1 MNLMF
6 RKNFSGEKSIG
17 SSGGGGK
24 ARGALGA
31 GRNAKRRD
39 RERYSFMEE
48 NHYKPLKTHLF
59 LSAAPRS
66 SAQYNDGSG
75 KVDKRRYE
83 GKPSERCGPVLGAGT
98 GPDPEPPQPLVTR
111 EPSVSLMRWDRPAT
125 ATADRRRTEP
135 VSLATLERDCFV
147 IPAHAL
153 DRFLPDGV
161 PLPVPPP
168 TPEKGI
174 TTKTAQNS
182 LSILEVADPKLCILA
197 HLMSPLEP
205 IEPIL
210 ESPLAKPLMKQKTA
224 AGELL
229 NDVAQANTAV
239 GGMLLANMER
249 NAEFPFISYYVINTT
264 QSDPLLFYNNM
275 RSASLS
281 KFDPK
286 SMRYSAAH
294 TLDLYSEV
302 AMICR
307 PPFNDLAGGPKKSH
321 TPTTGFIISVY
332 KVFEGDDGERFERN
346 WLYWTGARMLYRHLP
361 HSVGMRKIA
370 LHKSVAQHGDKM
382 YLLVCECA
390 NLLDN
395 LSGAAMLV
403 TALRAR
409 LCGYTGL
416 YRPIQTF

>member
-6 RKNFSGEKSIG
+6 RKNFSGEKTLS

-39 RERYSFMEE
+39 RERYSCMEE
-48 NHYKPLKTHLF
+48 HHYKTHIF
-59 LSAAPRS
+59 FSAAPRA
-66 SAQYNDGSG
+66 SAQYNDLT
-75 KVDKRRYE
+75 
-83 GKPSERCGPVLGAGT
+83 ERCGPVLGGGT
-98 GPDPEPPQPLVTR
+98 GPEPEPPQPLVTR
-111 EPSVSLMRWDRPAT
+111 EPSVSLLRWDRGPAT
-125 ATADRRRTEP
+125 TTTVPTTTDRRRTEP
-135 VSLATLERDCFV
+135 VSLATLQKDCFV

-168 TPEKGI
+168 TPEKGM

-182 LSILEVADPKLCILA
+182 LSILEIADPKLCILA

-210 ESPLAKPLMKQKTA
+210 ESPLAKPLIRQKAA

-229 NDVAQANTAV
+229 NEVAQANTAV
-239 GGMLLANMER
+239 GGMLLANMEK

-264 QSDPLLFYNNM
+264 QTDPLLFYNNM
-275 RSASLS
+275 RCSSLN

-286 SMRYSAAH
+286 TIRYSAAH

-361 HSVGMRKIA
+361 HTVGMRKIA
-370 LHKSVAQHGDKM
+370 LHKSVAAHGDKM

-390 NLLDN
+390 NLMDD

>member
-6 RKNFSGEKSIG
+6 RKNFSGEKTIS

-39 RERYSFMEE
+39 RERYSCMDE
-48 NHYKPLKTHLF
+48 HPLKTHIF
-59 LSAAPRS
+59 FTTAPRAS
-66 SAQYNDGSG
+66 TQYHDG
-75 KVDKRRYE
+75 
-83 GKPSERCGPVLGAGT
+83 SERCGPVLSGGS
-98 GPDPEPPQPLVTR
+98 GPENEPPQPLVTR
-111 EPSVSLMRWDRPAT
+111 EPGVSLLRWDRPSTT
-125 ATADRRRTEP
+125 ANERRRTEP
-135 VSLATLERDCFV
+135 VSLATLEKDCFV

-153 DRFLPDGV
+153 DRFLPEGV

-168 TPEKGI
+168 TPEKGM
-174 TTKTAQNS
+174 TTKTAAQNS

-210 ESPLAKPLMKQKTA
+210 ESPLAKPLIKQKTA

-229 NDVAQANTAV
+229 TEVAQANTAV
-239 GGMLLANMER
+239 GGMLLANMEK
-249 NAEFPFISYYVINTT
+249 NADFPFISYYVINTT
-264 QSDPLLFYNNM
+264 QTDPVLFYNNM
-275 RSASLS
+275 RGASLT

-286 SMRYSAAH
+286 TIRYSAAH

-346 WLYWTGARMLYRHLP
+346 WLYWTGARMLYRNLP
-361 HSVGMRKIA
+361 HTVGMRKIA
-370 LHKSVAQHGDKM
+370 LHKSVAAHGDKM

-390 NLLDN
+390 NLMDD

>member
-6 RKNFSGEKSIG
+6 RKNFSGEKASG
-17 SSGGGGK
+17 GGGGGGGK
-24 ARGALGA
+24 AKGALGA

-39 RERYSFMEE
+39 RDRFSCMEE
-48 NHYKPLKTHLF
+48 HHYRTHLF
-59 LSAAPRS
+59 FSAPRS
-66 SAQYNDGSG
+66 SAQYNDGS
-75 KVDKRRYE
+75 
-83 GKPSERCGPVLGAGT
+83 ERCGPVLGGMT
-98 GPDPEPPQPLVTR
+98 GSDPEPPQPLVNR
-111 EPSVSLMRWDRPAT
+111 EPSVSLMRWERPAT
-125 ATADRRRTEP
+125 ERRRTEP

-153 DRFLPDGV
+153 DRFLPEGV

-168 TPEKGI
+168 TPEKGPA
-174 TTKTAQNS
+174 TKAQNS
-182 LSILEVADPKLCILA
+182 LSILEIADPKLCILA

-210 ESPLAKPLMKQKTA
+210 ESPLAKPLMKQRTA
-224 AGELL
+224 ASELL
-229 NDVAQANTAV
+229 SDVAQANTAV
-239 GGMLLANMER
+239 GGMLLANMEK
-249 NAEFPFISYYVINTT
+249 NSEFPFISYYVINTT
-264 QSDPLLFYNNM
+264 QTDPLMFYNNL
-275 RSASLS
+275 RGASLT

-286 SMRYSAAH
+286 TIRYSAAH

-361 HSVGMRKIA
+361 HTVGMRKIA
-370 LHKSVAQHGDKM
+370 LHKSVATHGDKM

-390 NLLDN
+390 NLLDD

-416 YRPIQTF
+416 YKPIQTF

>member
-6 RKNFSGEKSIG
+6 RKNFSGEKASTG
-17 SSGGGGK
+17 GGGGGGK

-31 GRNAKRRD
+31 GRNAKRRERD
-39 RERYSFMEE
+39 RFCMEE
-48 NHYKPLKTHLF
+48 HHYRTHLF
-59 LSAAPRS
+59 FSAPRT
-66 SAQYNDGSG
+66 SAQYTDSGYRESIGSG
-75 KVDKRRYE
+75 WQGTLGNFTTQK
-83 GKPSERCGPVLGAGT
+83 RCGPVLGG
-98 GPDPEPPQPLVTR
+98 GSGSEPEPPQPLVTR
-111 EPSVSLMRWDRPAT
+111 EPGVSLLRWDRPAPE
-125 ATADRRRTEP
+125 RRRAEP
-135 VSLATLERDCFV
+135 VPLATLEKDCFV

-174 TTKTAQNS
+174 TTKATQNS
-182 LSILEVADPKLCILA
+182 LSILEIADPKLCILA

-210 ESPLAKPLMKQKTA
+210 ESPLAKPLIKQKMA

-229 NDVAQANTAV
+229 SDIAQANTAV
-239 GGMLLANMER
+239 GGMLLANMEK
-249 NAEFPFISYYVINTT
+249 NSEFPFISYYVINTT
-264 QSDPLLFYNNM
+264 QTDPLLFYNNL
-275 RSASLS
+275 RGASLS

-286 SMRYSAAH
+286 TIRYSAAH

-361 HSVGMRKIA
+361 HTVGMRKIA
-370 LHKSVAQHGDKM
+370 LHKSVAAHGDKM

-390 NLLDN
+390 NLLDD

-416 YRPIQTF
+416 YKPIQTF

>member
-6 RKNFSGEKSIG
+6 RKNFSTEKTV
-17 SSGGGGK
+17 SSGGGGGK
-24 ARGALGA
+24 AKGALGA

-39 RERYSFMEE
+39 RDRYSCMEE
-48 NHYKPLKTHLF
+48 HHYRTHLF
-59 LSAAPRS
+59 FSAPRAS
-66 SAQYNDGSG
+66 TQYNDGSG
-75 KVDKRRYE
+75 NS
-83 GKPSERCGPVLGAGT
+83 GKRCGPVIGGGT
-98 GPDPEPPQPLVTR
+98 GSDPEPPQPLVTR
-111 EPSVSLMRWDRPAT
+111 DPSVSLMRWDKPPST
-125 ATADRRRTEP
+125 ERRRTEP

-168 TPEKGI
+168 TPEKGM
-174 TTKTAQNS
+174 TTKTQNS

-210 ESPLAKPLMKQKTA
+210 ESPLAKPLTKQKTA
-224 AGELL
+224 ASELL
-229 NDVAQANTAV
+229 NDVAHANTAV
-239 GGMLLANMER
+239 GGMLLANMEK
-249 NAEFPFISYYVINTT
+249 NAEFPFIAYYVINTT
-264 QSDPLLFYNNM
+264 QTDPLLFYNNM

-286 SMRYSAAH
+286 AMRYSAAH

-370 LHKSVAQHGDKM
+370 LHKSVAAHGDKM

-390 NLLDN
+390 NLLDD

>member
-6 RKNFSGEKSIG
+6 RKNFSGEKSHS

-24 ARGALGA
+24 AKGALGA
-31 GRNAKRRD
+31 GRNAKRRERD
-39 RERYSFMEE
+39 RFSSIDDHQYR
-48 NHYKPLKTHLF
+48 NITTHLF
-59 LSAAPRS
+59 FSAPRQGS
-66 SAQYNDGSG
+66 SFNVG
-75 KVDKRRYE
+75 
-83 GKPSERCGPVLGAGT
+83 SERCGPVLGGGS
-98 GPDPEPPQPLVTR
+98 GPEPEPPQPLVNR
-111 EPSVSLMRWDRPAT
+111 EPSVSLMRWERAPSRA
-125 ATADRRRTEP
+125 AHCPGADKRRSEP
-135 VSLATLERDCFV
+135 VSLATLQRDCFV

-168 TPEKGI
+168 TPEKGS
-174 TTKTAQNS
+174 TTKTAAQNA

-210 ESPLAKPLMKQKTA
+210 ESPLAKPLLKQRTA
-224 AGELL
+224 AEELL
-229 NDVAQANTAV
+229 NGVVTANTAV
-239 GGMLLANMER
+239 GGMLLANMEK
-249 NAEFPFISYYVINTT
+249 NAEFPFISYYVINTMQT
-264 QSDPLLFYNNM
+264 DPLLFYNNM
-275 RSASLS
+275 RSASLT

-286 SMRYSAAH
+286 TIRYSAAH

-321 TPTTGFIISVY
+321 TPGTGFIISVY

-370 LHKSVAQHGDKM
+370 LHKSVASHGDKM

-390 NLLDN
+390 NLLHD
-395 LSGAAMLV
+395 LSGASMLV

>member
-6 RKNFSGEKSIG
+6 RKNFSGEKASG
-17 SSGGGGK
+17 GGGGGGGK
-24 ARGALGA
+24 AKGALGA

-39 RERYSFMEE
+39 RDRFSCMEE
-48 NHYKPLKTHLF
+48 HHYRTHLF
-59 LSAAPRS
+59 FSAPRS
-66 SAQYNDGSG
+66 SAQYNDGSEAA
-75 KVDKRRYE
+75 KRYTERS
-83 GKPSERCGPVLGAGT
+83 PNVPERCGPVLGGMT
-98 GPDPEPPQPLVTR
+98 GSDPEPPQPLVNR
-111 EPSVSLMRWDRPAT
+111 EPSVSLMRWERPAT
-125 ATADRRRTEP
+125 ERRRTEP

-153 DRFLPDGV
+153 DRFLPEGV

-168 TPEKGI
+168 TPEKGPA
-174 TTKTAQNS
+174 TKAQNS
-182 LSILEVADPKLCILA
+182 LSILEIADPKLCILA

-210 ESPLAKPLMKQKTA
+210 ESPLAKPLMKQRTA
-224 AGELL
+224 ASELL
-229 NDVAQANTAV
+229 SDVAQANTAV
-239 GGMLLANMER
+239 GGMLLANMEK
-249 NAEFPFISYYVINTT
+249 NSEFPFISYYVINTT
-264 QSDPLLFYNNM
+264 QTDPLMFYNNL
-275 RSASLS
+275 RGASLT

-286 SMRYSAAH
+286 TIRYSAAH

-361 HSVGMRKIA
+361 HTVGMRKIA
-370 LHKSVAQHGDKM
+370 LHKSVATHGDKM

-390 NLLDN
+390 NLLDD

-416 YRPIQTF
+416 YKPIQTF

>member
-6 RKNFSGEKSIG
+6 RKNFSGEKSIS

-31 GRNAKRRD
+31 GRNAKRRERD
-39 RERYSFMEE
+39 RYSFMED
-48 NHYKPLKTHLF
+48 NHYKTLKTHLF

-66 SAQYNDGSG
+66 SAQYNDGS
-75 KVDKRRYE
+75 
-83 GKPSERCGPVLGAGT
+83 ERCGPVLGGGIGAE
-98 GPDPEPPQPLVTR
+98 PEPPQPLVTR
-111 EPSVSLMRWDRPAT
+111 EPSVSLMRWDRPSAHHAT
-125 ATADRRRTEP
+125 TDRRRTEP

-161 PLPVPPP
+161 PLPVPLP
-168 TPEKGI
+168 TPEKGGL
-174 TTKTAQNS
+174 TKTVQGA

-210 ESPLAKPLMKQKTA
+210 ESPLAKPIIKQKMA

-239 GGMLLANMER
+239 GGMLLANMEK

-264 QSDPLLFYNNM
+264 QTDPLLFYNNM

-286 SMRYSAAH
+286 TIRYSAAH

-321 TPTTGFIISVY
+321 TPSTGFIISVY

-370 LHKSVAQHGDKM
+370 LHKSVASHGDKM

-390 NLLDN
+390 NLLDD
-395 LSGAAMLV
+395 LSGASMLV

>member
-6 RKNFSGEKSIG
+6 RKNFSGEKSVS

-31 GRNAKRRD
+31 GRNAKRQN
-39 RERYSFMEE
+39 RERYSCMEE
-48 NHYKPLKTHLF
+48 HHYRTHLF
-59 LSAAPRS
+59 FSAPRA
-66 SAQYNDGSG
+66 SAQYN
-75 KVDKRRYE
+75 E
-83 GKPSERCGPVLGAGT
+83 GSERCGPVLGGGS
-98 GPDPEPPQPLVTR
+98 GPEPEPPQPLVTR
-111 EPSVSLMRWDRPAT
+111 EPSVSLLRWDRPAP
-125 ATADRRRTEP
+125 AHDRRARAEP

-168 TPEKGI
+168 TPEKGQS
-174 TTKTAQNS
+174 TKTAQNS

-210 ESPLAKPLMKQKTA
+210 ESPMAKPLIKQKVA
-224 AGELL
+224 AAELL
-229 NDVAQANTAV
+229 TEVAQANSAV

-249 NAEFPFISYYVINTT
+249 SAEFPFISYYVINTT
-264 QSDPLLFYNNM
+264 QTDPLLFYNNM
-275 RSASLS
+275 RCASLS

-286 SMRYSAAH
+286 TIRYSAAH

-307 PPFNDLAGGPKKSH
+307 PPLSDLASGPKKSL
-321 TPTTGFIISVY
+321 TQSTGFIISVY

-370 LHKSVAQHGDKM
+370 LHKSVATHGDKM

-390 NLLDN
+390 NLLDD
-395 LSGAAMLV
+395 LSGAAMLI

>member
-6 RKNFSGEKSIG
+6 RKNFSGEKS
-17 SSGGGGK
+17 SGGGAVGGGK
-24 ARGALGA
+24 AKGALGA

-39 RERYSFMEE
+39 RDRFSCMEE
-48 NHYKPLKTHLF
+48 HHYRTHLF
-59 LSAAPRS
+59 FSAPRT
-66 SAQYNDGSG
+66 SAQYTD
-75 KVDKRRYE
+75 
-83 GKPSERCGPVLGAGT
+83 SERCGPVLGGGT
-98 GPDPEPPQPLVTR
+98 GPEPEPPQPLVTR
-111 EPSVSLMRWDRPAT
+111 EPTVSLMRWERPT
-125 ATADRRRTEP
+125 TERRRTEP
-135 VSLATLERDCFV
+135 VSLATLEKDCFV

-168 TPEKGI
+168 TPEKGV
-174 TTKTAQNS
+174 TTKTTQNS
-182 LSILEVADPKLCILA
+182 LSILEIADPKLCILA

-210 ESPLAKPLMKQKTA
+210 ESPLAKPLIKQKMA

-229 NDVAQANTAV
+229 SDIAQANTAV
-239 GGMLLANMER
+239 GGMLLANMEK
-249 NAEFPFISYYVINTT
+249 NSEFPFISYYVINTT
-264 QSDPLLFYNNM
+264 QTDPLLFYNNL
-275 RSASLS
+275 RGASLT

-286 SMRYSAAH
+286 TIRYSAAH

-370 LHKSVAQHGDKM
+370 LHKSVATHGDKM

-390 NLLDN
+390 NLLDD

-416 YRPIQTF
+416 YKPIQTF

>member
-6 RKNFSGEKSIG
+6 RKNFSTEKTV
-17 SSGGGGK
+17 SSGGGGGK
-24 ARGALGA
+24 AKGALGA

-39 RERYSFMEE
+39 RDRFSCMEE
-48 NHYKPLKTHLF
+48 HHYRTHLF
-59 LSAAPRS
+59 FSAPRAS
-66 SAQYNDGSG
+66 TQYN
-75 KVDKRRYE
+75 E
-83 GKPSERCGPVLGAGT
+83 GSERCGPVLGGGS
-98 GPDPEPPQPLVTR
+98 GPELEPPQPLVTR
-111 EPSVSLMRWDRPAT
+111 EPSVSLLRWDRPT
-125 ATADRRRTEP
+125 TTERRRTEP

-153 DRFLPDGV
+153 KRFLPDGV

-168 TPEKGI
+168 TPEKGMP
-174 TTKTAQNS
+174 TKTAPSS
-182 LSILEVADPKLCILA
+182 LSVLEVADPKLCILA
-197 HLMSPLEP
+197 HLMSPLEA

-210 ESPLAKPLMKQKTA
+210 ESPLAKPLVKQKMA

-239 GGMLLANMER
+239 GGMLLANMEK
-249 NAEFPFISYYVINTT
+249 NSEFPFISYYVINTT
-264 QSDPLLFYNNM
+264 QTDPLLFYNNM
-275 RSASLS
+275 RCASLT

-286 SMRYSAAH
+286 TIRYSAAH

-346 WLYWTGARMLYRHLP
+346 WLYWTGARMIYRHLP
-361 HSVGMRKIA
+361 HSVGLRKIA
-370 LHKSVAQHGDKM
+370 LHKSVATHGDKM

-390 NLLDN
+390 NLLDD
-395 LSGAAMLV
+395 LSGAAMLI

>member
-6 RKNFSGEKSIG
+6 RKNFSTEKTASTG
-17 SSGGGGK
+17 GGGGK
-24 ARGALGA
+24 AKGALGA

-39 RERYSFMEE
+39 RDRFSCMEE
-48 NHYKPLKTHLF
+48 HHYRTHLF
-59 LSAAPRS
+59 FSAPRPS
-66 SAQYNDGSG
+66 TQYNDGSG
-75 KVDKRRYE
+75 NS
-83 GKPSERCGPVLGAGT
+83 GKRCGPVIGGGT
-98 GPDPEPPQPLVTR
+98 GPELEPPQPLVTR
-111 EPSVSLMRWDRPAT
+111 EPSVSLMRWDRPT
-125 ATADRRRTEP
+125 STEKRRTEP
-135 VSLATLERDCFV
+135 VSLATLEKDCFV

-153 DRFLPDGV
+153 ARFLPDGV

-168 TPEKGI
+168 TPEKGLA
-174 TTKTAQNS
+174 TKNQGS
-182 LSILEVADPKLCILA
+182 LSVLEVADPKLCILA

-210 ESPLAKPLMKQKTA
+210 ESPLAKPIIKQKTA

-239 GGMLLANMER
+239 GGMLLANMEK

-264 QSDPLLFYNNM
+264 QTDPLLFYNNM
-275 RSASLS
+275 RSASLT

-286 SMRYSAAH
+286 TIRYSAAH

-307 PPFNDLAGGPKKSH
+307 PPFSDLAGGPKKSH

-361 HSVGMRKIA
+361 HTVGMKKIA
-370 LHKSVAQHGDKM
+370 LHKSVAAHGDKM
-382 YLLVCECA
+382 YLLVCECS
-390 NLLDN
+390 NLLDD
-395 LSGAAMLV
+395 LSGAAMLI

>member
-6 RKNFSGEKSIG
+6 RKNFSGEKSIS

-31 GRNAKRRD
+31 GRNAKRRERD
-39 RERYSFMEE
+39 RYSFMED
-48 NHYKPLKTHLF
+48 NHYKTLKTHLF

-66 SAQYNDGSG
+66 STQYNDGT
-75 KVDKRRYE
+75 
-83 GKPSERCGPVLGAGT
+83 ERCGPVLGGGT
-98 GPDPEPPQPLVTR
+98 GPEPEPPQPLITR
-111 EPSVSLMRWDRPAT
+111 EPSVSLMRWDRPTSNAT
-125 ATADRRRTEP
+125 VDRRRTEP

-168 TPEKGI
+168 TPDKGGM
-174 TTKTAQNS
+174 TKIVQSS

-210 ESPLAKPLMKQKTA
+210 ESPLAKPLIKQKMA

-239 GGMLLANMER
+239 GGMLLANMEK

-264 QSDPLLFYNNM
+264 QTDPLLFYNNM
-275 RSASLS
+275 RSASLN

-286 SMRYSAAH
+286 AMRYSAAH

-370 LHKSVAQHGDKM
+370 LHKSVASHGDKM

-390 NLLDN
+390 NLLDD

>member
-6 RKNFSGEKSIG
+6 RKNFSTEKTTG
-17 SSGGGGK
+17 GGGGGGGGK

-31 GRNAKRRD
+31 GRNAKRRE
-39 RERYSFMEE
+39 RERYSSMEE
-48 NHYKPLKTHLF
+48 HTHYRTHLF
-59 LSAAPRS
+59 FSAPRAS
-66 SAQYNDGSG
+66 TQYN
-75 KVDKRRYE
+75 E
-83 GKPSERCGPVLGAGT
+83 GSERCGPVLGVGS
-98 GPDPEPPQPLVTR
+98 GPEAEPPQPLVTR
-111 EPSVSLMRWDRPAT
+111 EPGVSLLRWDRPTDTRASERVS
-125 ATADRRRTEP
+125 RRETRTEP

-168 TPEKGI
+168 TPEKGQ

-182 LSILEVADPKLCILA
+182 LSILEIADPKLCILA

-210 ESPLAKPLMKQKTA
+210 ESPMSKPLIKQKAA

-229 NDVAQANTAV
+229 TEVAQANTAV

-264 QSDPLLFYNNM
+264 QTDPLLFYNNM
-275 RSASLS
+275 RSASLN

-286 SMRYSAAH
+286 AIRYSAAH

-307 PPFNDLAGGPKKSH
+307 PPFTDLAGGPKKSH

-370 LHKSVAQHGDKM
+370 LHKSVASHGDKM

-390 NLLDN
+390 NLLDD
-395 LSGAAMLV
+395 LSGAAMLI
-403 TALRAR
+403 TGLRAR

>member
-1 MNLMF
+1 
-6 RKNFSGEKSIG
+6 
-17 SSGGGGK
+17 
-24 ARGALGA
+24 
-31 GRNAKRRD
+31 
-39 RERYSFMEE
+39 MEE
-48 NHYKPLKTHLF
+48 HHYRTHLF
-59 LSAAPRS
+59 FSAPKP
-66 SAQYNDGSG
+66 SAQYN
-75 KVDKRRYE
+75 E
-83 GKPSERCGPVLGAGT
+83 PERCGPVLGGGS
-98 GPDPEPPQPLVTR
+98 GPEPEPPQPLVNR
-111 EPSVSLMRWDRPAT
+111 EPSVSLMRWERAPSRA
-125 ATADRRRTEP
+125 AHCPGADKRRSEP
-135 VSLATLERDCFV
+135 VSLATLQRDCFV

-168 TPEKGI
+168 TPEKGS
-174 TTKTAQNS
+174 TTKTAAQNA

-210 ESPLAKPLMKQKTA
+210 ESPLAKPLLKQRTA
-224 AGELL
+224 AEELL
-229 NDVAQANTAV
+229 NGVVTANTAV
-239 GGMLLANMER
+239 GGMLLANMEK
-249 NAEFPFISYYVINTT
+249 NAEFPFISYYVINTMQT
-264 QSDPLLFYNNM
+264 DPLLFYNNM
-275 RSASLS
+275 RSASLT

-286 SMRYSAAH
+286 TIRYSAAH

-321 TPTTGFIISVY
+321 TPGTGFIISVY

-370 LHKSVAQHGDKM
+370 LHKSVASHGDKM

-390 NLLDN
+390 NLLHD
-395 LSGAAMLV
+395 LSGASMLV

>member
-6 RKNFSGEKSIG
+6 RKNFSTEKSIG
-17 SSGGGGK
+17 GGGGGGGK
-24 ARGALGA
+24 AKGALGA

-39 RERYSFMEE
+39 RGYSCMEE
-48 NHYKPLKTHLF
+48 HHYRTHLF
-59 LSAAPRS
+59 FSAPRS
-66 SAQYNDGSG
+66 SAQYNDGS
-75 KVDKRRYE
+75 
-83 GKPSERCGPVLGAGT
+83 ERCGPVIGGGT
-98 GPDPEPPQPLVTR
+98 GPETEPPQPLVTR
-111 EPSVSLMRWDRPAT
+111 EPSVSLLRWERPVAPTASVHDRH
-125 ATADRRRTEP
+125 RRTEP
-135 VSLATLERDCFV
+135 LSLATLERDCFV

-153 DRFLPDGV
+153 SRFLPDGV
-161 PLPVPPP
+161 PLPVPLP
-168 TPEKGI
+168 TPEKGVAN
-174 TTKTAQNS
+174 KTQNA
-182 LSILEVADPKLCILA
+182 LSILEIADPKLCILA

-210 ESPLAKPLMKQKTA
+210 ESPLAKPIIRQKAA

-229 NDVAQANTAV
+229 NEVAVANTAV
-239 GGMLLANMER
+239 GGMLLANMEK

-264 QSDPLLFYNNM
+264 QTDPLLFYNNM
-275 RSASLS
+275 RSASLG

-286 SMRYSAAH
+286 TIRYSAAH

-321 TPTTGFIISVY
+321 TPTTGFIVSVY

-370 LHKSVAQHGDKM
+370 LHKSVASHGDKM
-382 YLLVCECA
+382 YLLICECA
-390 NLLDN
+390 NLLDD
-395 LSGAAMLV
+395 LSGAAMIV

-416 YRPIQTF
+416 YRPIKAF

>member
-6 RKNFSGEKSIG
+6 RKNFGGEKTLMT
-17 SSGGGGK
+17 SSTGGGK

-39 RERYSFMEE
+39 RERFSCMEE
-48 NHYKPLKTHLF
+48 HHYKTHILF
-59 LSAAPRS
+59 SPPVRS
-66 SAQYNDGSG
+66 STQYN
-75 KVDKRRYE
+75 E
-83 GKPSERCGPVLGAGT
+83 GSERCGPVLGGGT
-98 GPDPEPPQPLVTR
+98 GPEPEPPQPLVTR
-111 EPSVSLMRWDRPAT
+111 EPTVSLMRWDRPTPAT
-125 ATADRRRTEP
+125 TERRRTEP
-135 VSLATLERDCFV
+135 VSLATLEKDCFV

-153 DRFLPDGV
+153 DRFLPEGV
-161 PLPVPPP
+161 PLPMPAP
-168 TPEKGI
+168 TPEKGM
-174 TTKTAQNS
+174 TTKSGQSS
-182 LSILEVADPKLCILA
+182 LSILEIADPKLCILA

-210 ESPLAKPLMKQKTA
+210 ESPLTKPLIKQKIA
-224 AGELL
+224 AAELL
-229 NDVAQANTAV
+229 SEVAQANTAV
-239 GGMLLANMER
+239 GGMLLANMEK
-249 NAEFPFISYYVINTT
+249 NAEFPFIAYYVINTT
-264 QSDPLLFYNNM
+264 QTDPLLFYNNM
-275 RSASLS
+275 RSASLT

-286 SMRYSAAH
+286 TIRYSAAH

-307 PPFNDLAGGPKKSH
+307 PPFTDLAGGPKKSQ
-321 TPTTGFIISVY
+321 TSTTGFIISVY

-361 HSVGMRKIA
+361 NTVGMRKIA
-370 LHKSVAQHGDKM
+370 LHKSVAAHGDKM

-390 NLLDN
+390 NLLDD
-395 LSGAAMLV
+395 LSGAAMLI

>member
-1 MNLMF
+1 MNLM
-6 RKNFSGEKSIG
+6 RG
-17 SSGGGGK
+17 
-24 ARGALGA
+24 GALGA

-39 RERYSFMEE
+39 RDRYSFMED
-48 NHYKPLKTHLF
+48 NHYKTLKTHLF

-66 SAQYNDGSG
+66 SSQYN
-75 KVDKRRYE
+75 E
-83 GKPSERCGPVLGAGT
+83 GTERCGPVLGGGT
-98 GPDPEPPQPLVTR
+98 GPEPEPPQPLVTR
-111 EPSVSLMRWDRPAT
+111 EPSVSLLRWERPAS
-125 ATADRRRTEP
+125 AAAAAAAAERRRAEP

-168 TPEKGI
+168 TPEKGVVA
-174 TTKTAQNS
+174 KTVQNS
-182 LSILEVADPKLCILA
+182 LSILEIADPKLCILA

-210 ESPLAKPLMKQKTA
+210 ESPLAKPLIRQKTA

-239 GGMLLANMER
+239 GGMLLANMEK
-249 NAEFPFISYYVINTT
+249 NAEFPFISYYVINTMQT
-264 QSDPLLFYNNM
+264 DPLLFYNNM

-286 SMRYSAAH
+286 TIRYSAAH

-370 LHKSVAQHGDKM
+370 LHKSVAAHGDKM

-390 NLLDN
+390 NLLED